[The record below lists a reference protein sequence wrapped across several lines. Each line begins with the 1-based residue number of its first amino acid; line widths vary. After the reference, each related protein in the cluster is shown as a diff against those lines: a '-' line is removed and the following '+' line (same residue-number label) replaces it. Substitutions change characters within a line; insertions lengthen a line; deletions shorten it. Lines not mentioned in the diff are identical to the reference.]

1 MVTVNRFHAIALAFL
16 LLSPCS
22 LSAKYM
28 AVLETLAPKDLLTT
42 QERLYLTDI
51 LRGQAVYILPAEQNW
66 TIMTRENINI
76 MLPPG
81 KKIEDC
87 EGSCLAETGKNI
99 AADYVAQARISQFGK
114 SLAISAE
121 LYETASS
128 KLVASFA
135 GRGETVDDI
144 EKIIKEQSP
153 AFFKK
158 VRDNSWNGFDYVN
171 TNNSFSFQ
179 ASKKIILNITTIPE
193 GAIPSIDG
201 KAIPQCTSTP
211 CKIQIE
217 AGEHRLV
224 VSKENF
230 EDLDTLINVVENDQT
245 INLTLSSNLGFLYI
259 IPQLSDEFISKY
271 PMDIS
276 IDGKKAFLGQ
286 NELIPGP
293 HTVRIE
299 HACFDPVEFNTIIQK
314 QENKTMSDSL
324 TRGLSGLELEVTK
337 SNVPQAV
344 PVFVDGI
351 QVGTTPFAS
360 EVPLCAKVEIEYAN
374 ERKEIPVELK
384 WHQVTKKTYSID
396 EKPVV
401 EKAVVEQP
409 VVATKEDTTQKVEV
423 AEAESDNKKE
433 TSEISPKKF
442 WGGFVTGV
450 FYNDFHS
457 TKFGLNSIP
466 QSSAYSLSVNDA
478 NKLLENFWGI
488 GFKIGFGSLFVQN
501 SYFSLR
507 NDISIAYRQGTG
519 NANTTFIMSWGNDSR
534 TPEKSD
540 LEIEYTVK
548 QLNIDIP
555 ILARVSIPSALYF
568 EVGPMFSFNVYS
580 NNKSVI
586 TDIYGSETFENK
598 GGLNAFEFDIATGI
612 GISRNLGKSILDF
625 DLRFVI
631 GLTRISD
638 SKDSPKTWQ
647 GQLNIT
653 YWFL

>member
-1 MVTVNRFHAIALAFL
+1 MNRFHAIALAFL
-16 LLSPCS
+16 LLCPCS

-28 AVLETLAPKDLLTT
+28 AVLETLSPKDLLTT

-153 AFFKK
+153 TFFKK

-179 ASKKIILNITTIPE
+179 AAKKIILNIATIPE

-245 INLTLSSNLGFLYI
+245 INLTLSSNLGSLYI
-259 IPQLSDEFISKY
+259 IPQLPDEFRNKY
-271 PMDIS
+271 PMTIS

-286 NELIPGP
+286 NELTPGP
-293 HTVRIE
+293 HAVRIE

-337 SNVPQAV
+337 NNVPQAV
-344 PVFVDGI
+344 PVFVDGVQI
-351 QVGTTPFAS
+351 GTTPFAS
-360 EVPLCAKVEIEYAN
+360 EIPLCAKVEIEYEN
-374 ERKEIPVELK
+374 ERKEIPVDLK
-384 WHQVTKKTYSID
+384 WHQVTKKTYSLD

-401 EKAVVEQP
+401 EKAVVEKP
-409 VVATKEDTTQKVEV
+409 VVAQSKENTTPKVEV
-423 AEAESDNKKE
+423 ANAGPDNKKE
-433 TSEISPKKF
+433 TSEINSKKF
-442 WGGFVTGV
+442 WGGFVTGI

-466 QSSAYSLSVNDA
+466 QSSAYNLSVNDA

-488 GFKIGFGSLFVQN
+488 GFKVGFGSLFVQ
-501 SYFSLR
+501 SPYFSLR

-519 NANTTFIMSWGNDSR
+519 NANTSFILSWEDDSR

-555 ILARVSIPSALYF
+555 LLARISIPSALYF
-568 EVGPMFSFNVYS
+568 ELGPMISFNIYS
-580 NNKSVI
+580 KNKSVI
-586 TDIYGSETFENK
+586 TDIYGSETFENN
-598 GGLNAFEFDIATGI
+598 GELNAFEFDIATGI

-631 GLTRISD
+631 GMTRISD

>member
-1 MVTVNRFHAIALAFL
+1 MNRFHAIALAFL

-179 ASKKIILNITTIPE
+179 AAKKIILNIATIPE
-193 GAIPSIDG
+193 RAIPTIDG

-211 CKIQIE
+211 CKVQIE

-224 VSKENF
+224 VSKEHF

-245 INLTLSSNLGFLYI
+245 INLTLSSNSGFLYI
-259 IPQLSDEFISKY
+259 IPQLPDEFRNKY
-271 PMDIS
+271 PMTIS
-276 IDGKKAFLGQ
+276 IDGKNAFLGQ

-299 HACFDPVEFNTIIQK
+299 HACFDPIEFNTIIQK

-324 TRGLSGLELEVTK
+324 IRGLSGLELEVTK

-384 WHQVTKKTYSID
+384 WHQVTKKTYSIE
-396 EKPVV
+396 EKTVV
-401 EKAVVEQP
+401 EAPK
-409 VVATKEDTTQKVEV
+409 TTQKVDETPKDETTQKV
-423 AEAESDNKKE
+423 NVTDVEQESQKE
-433 TSEISPKKF
+433 TSEIGPKKF
-442 WGGFVTGV
+442 WGGLVAGV

-466 QSSAYSLSVNDA
+466 QNSSYNLSVQDA
-478 NKLLENFWGI
+478 DKLLDNFWGI
-488 GFKIGFGSLFVQN
+488 GFKVGFGSLFVQN
-501 SYFSLR
+501 SYFSIR
-507 NDISIAYRQGTG
+507 NDIGIAYRQGTG
-519 NANTTFIMSWGNDSR
+519 NANTSFIMSWEDGNR
-534 TPEKSD
+534 AAEKSD
-540 LEIEYTVK
+540 LQIEYTIK

-555 ILARVSIPSALYF
+555 LLARVSIPSALYF

-580 NNKSVI
+580 KNKSVI
-586 TDIYGSETFENK
+586 TDIYGSETYESD
-598 GGLNAFEFDIATGI
+598 GELNVFEFDIATGI
-612 GISRNLGKSILDF
+612 GISRNLEKSILDI

>member
-1 MVTVNRFHAIALAFL
+1 MNRFHAIALAFL

-179 ASKKIILNITTIPE
+179 AAKKIILNIATIPE
-193 GAIPSIDG
+193 GAIPTIDG

-211 CKIQIE
+211 CKVQIE

-224 VSKENF
+224 VSKEHF

-245 INLTLSSNLGFLYI
+245 INLTLSSNSGFLYI
-259 IPQLSDEFISKY
+259 IPQLSDEFKNKY
-271 PMDIS
+271 PMTIS
-276 IDGKKAFLGQ
+276 IDGKNAFLGQ
-286 NELIPGP
+286 NKLIPGP

-299 HACFDPVEFNTIIQK
+299 HACFDPIEFNTIIQK
-314 QENKTMSDSL
+314 QESKTMSDSL
-324 TRGLSGLELEVTK
+324 IRGLSGLELEVTK

-401 EKAVVEQP
+401 EKAVIEQP

-466 QSSAYSLSVNDA
+466 QNPSYSLSVQDA
-478 NKLLENFWGI
+478 DKLLDNFWGI
-488 GFKIGFGSLFVQN
+488 GFKVGFGSLFVQN
-501 SYFSLR
+501 SYFSVR
-507 NDISIAYRQGTG
+507 NDIGIAYRQGTG
-519 NANTTFIMSWGNDSR
+519 NANTSFIMSWENSNR
-534 TPEKSD
+534 AAEKSD
-540 LEIEYTVK
+540 LQIEYTIK

-555 ILARVSIPSALYF
+555 LLARVSIPSALYF

-580 NNKSVI
+580 KNKSVI
-586 TDIYGSETFENK
+586 TDIYGSETYESD
-598 GGLNAFEFDIATGI
+598 GELNAFEFDIATGI
-612 GISRNLGKSILDF
+612 GISRNLEKSILDI

-631 GLTRISD
+631 GLTRISN

>member
-1 MVTVNRFHAIALAFL
+1 MNRFHAIALAFL

-135 GRGETVDDI
+135 GRGETVDEI

-153 AFFKK
+153 TFFKK

-259 IPQLSDEFISKY
+259 IPQLSDEVRSKY
-271 PMDIS
+271 PITIS

-286 NELIPGP
+286 NELTPGP
-293 HTVRIE
+293 HAVRIE
-299 HACFDPVEFNTIIQK
+299 HACFDPIEFNTIIQK

-324 TRGLSGLELEVTK
+324 IRGLSGLELEVTK
-337 SNVPQAV
+337 NNVPQAV
-344 PVFVDGI
+344 PVFVDGV

-519 NANTTFIMSWGNDSR
+519 NANTTFIMSWENDSR

-612 GISRNLGKSILDF
+612 GISRNMGKSILDF

>member
-1 MVTVNRFHAIALAFL
+1 MNRFHAIALAFL

-135 GRGETVDDI
+135 GRGETVDEI

-153 AFFKK
+153 TFFKK

-384 WHQVTKKTYSID
+384 WHQVTKKTYSIE
-396 EKPVV
+396 EKTAV
-401 EKAVVEQP
+401 EAPK
-409 VVATKEDTTQKVEV
+409 TTQKVDETPKDETTQKV
-423 AEAESDNKKE
+423 NVTDVEQESQKE
-433 TSEISPKKF
+433 TSEIGPKKF
-442 WGGFVTGV
+442 WGGLVAGV

-519 NANTTFIMSWGNDSR
+519 NANTTFIMSWENDSR

>member
-259 IPQLSDEFISKY
+259 IPQLSDEFRSKY

-653 YWFL
+653 YWFN

>member
-1 MVTVNRFHAIALAFL
+1 MNRFHAIALAFL

-259 IPQLSDEFISKY
+259 IPQLSDEFRSKY

>member
-1 MVTVNRFHAIALAFL
+1 MNRFYATALAFL
-16 LLSPCS
+16 LLCPCF

-51 LRGQAVYILPAEQNW
+51 LRGQAVNILPAEQNW

-128 KLVASFA
+128 KLVASFV
-135 GRGETVDDI
+135 GKGETVDDI

-153 AFFKK
+153 TFFKK
-158 VRDNSWNGFDYVN
+158 VRENSWDGFDYVN

-179 ASKKIILNITTIPE
+179 SAKKIILNIATIPE

-201 KAIPQCTSTP
+201 KATPQCTSTP

-224 VSKENF
+224 ISKDQF

-245 INLTLSSNLGFLYI
+245 INLTLSSNLGSLYI
-259 IPQLSDEFISKY
+259 IPQFPDEFRKY
-271 PMDIS
+271 PLTIS
-276 IDGKKAFLGQ
+276 IDGKNAFLGQ

-293 HTVRIE
+293 HAVRIE

-324 TRGLSGLELEVTK
+324 IRGLSGLELEVTK
-337 SNVPQAV
+337 NNVPQAV
-344 PVFVDGI
+344 PVFVDGV

-360 EVPLCAKVEIEYAN
+360 EIPLCARIEIEYDN
-374 ERKEIPVELK
+374 ERKEIPVDFK
-384 WHQVTKKTYSID
+384 WHQVTKKTYSIE
-396 EKPVV
+396 EKTAAETPKDATAQKV
-401 EKAVVEQP
+401 EEASKNE
-409 VVATKEDTTQKVEV
+409 TTQKVNVTDVEQ
-423 AEAESDNKKE
+423 DFKKE
-433 TSEISPKKF
+433 ADETGPKKF
-442 WGGFVTGV
+442 WGGLVAGV

-466 QSSAYSLSVNDA
+466 QNPSYSLSVQDA
-478 NKLLENFWGI
+478 DKLLDNFWGI
-488 GFKIGFGSLFVQN
+488 GFKVGFGSLFVQN
-501 SYFSLR
+501 SYFSIR
-507 NDISIAYRQGTG
+507 NDIGIAYRQGTG
-519 NANTTFIMSWGNDSR
+519 NANTSFIMSWEDGNR
-534 TPEKSD
+534 AAEKSD
-540 LEIEYTVK
+540 LKIEYTIK

-555 ILARVSIPSALYF
+555 LLARVSIPSSLYF

-580 NNKSVI
+580 KNKSVI
-586 TDIYGSETFENK
+586 TDIYGSETYESD
-598 GGLNAFEFDIATGI
+598 GELNAFEFDIATGI
-612 GISRNLGKSILDF
+612 GISRNLEKSILDI

>member
-1 MVTVNRFHAIALAFL
+1 MNRFHAIALAFL

-135 GRGETVDDI
+135 GRGETVDEI

-153 AFFKK
+153 TFFKK

-224 VSKENF
+224 VSKDQF

-245 INLTLSSNLGFLYI
+245 INLTLSSNLGSLYI
-259 IPQLSDEFISKY
+259 IPQFPDEFRKY
-271 PMDIS
+271 PMTIS
-276 IDGKKAFLGQ
+276 IDGKNAFLGQ

-293 HTVRIE
+293 HAVRIE

-519 NANTTFIMSWGNDSR
+519 NANTTFIMSWENDSR